1 MVNKLLLLSV
11 LKKQVKVI
19 EENENKKNKQ
29 RYNSYVKQ

>member
-11 LKKQVKVI
+11 LKKQIKVI
-19 EENENKKNKQ
+19 EEKENKKNKQ